1 MTQIMMKIPPQQV
14 TYCPIQI
21 EPHLLSHPDKWLP
34 EHCINKKL
42 VVITDDNVKNYY
54 GNTLLKKLKKYDPLL
69 LSFLPG
75 EKSKN
80 YQTKQYLENQMLES
94 HCDRDTIILAL
105 GGGVVGDVAGFVAAT
120 YMRGISYIQIP
131 TTLLAMVDSSIG
143 GKTGINTTRGKN
155 LIGAFWQPIA
165 VIIDTNC
172 LTTLP
177 KTHLINGLIEALK
190 MFMTSDLT
198 SFNYASKHID
208 KILNADI
215 LTLKDII
222 QRAITTKIN
231 IVSQDERENGLR
243 TILNFGHT
251 IGHALE
257 KIMDYTL
264 LHGYAVALGILVE
277 AKISQL
283 SGFLSHVDYQTIQ
296 SLFLKLSISADLLEK
311 IEVEKIIMA
320 TKRDKKV
327 KSGSVRYVLLK
338 NIGQV
343 YNQDNSFI
351 HSVSDEIVRNALL
364 EVSGV

>member
-1 MTQIMMKIPPQQV
+1 MTQIIMKIPTQRAI
-14 TYCPIQI
+14 YCPIQI
-21 EPHLLSHPDKWLP
+21 ESNLLSHPDKWLP
-34 EHCINKKL
+34 EGCLNKKL
-42 VVITDDNVKNYY
+42 VVVTDDIVKNHY
-54 GNTLLKKLKKYDPLL
+54 GNTLLKKLKKYDVLL
-69 LSFLPG
+69 LSFPPG

-80 YQTKQYLENQMLES
+80 DQMKHFLEDQMLVS
-94 HCDRDTIILAL
+94 RCDRDTTILAL
-105 GGGVVGDVAGFVAAT
+105 GGGVVGDLAGFVAAT

-143 GKTGINTTRGKN
+143 GKTGINTIRGKN
-155 LIGAFWQPIA
+155 LIGAFWQPTA

-190 MFMTSDLT
+190 MFMTSDLK
-198 SFNYASKHID
+198 SFNDASKHVD
-208 KILNADI
+208 EILNGD
-215 LTLKDII
+215 LVTLKDII
-222 QRAITTKIN
+222 QRAITVKIN
-231 IVSQDERENGLR
+231 IVSQDEKENVLR
-243 TILNFGHT
+243 AILNLGHT

-283 SGFLSHVDYQTIQ
+283 SGLLSYINYQAIQ
-296 SLFLKLSISADLLEK
+296 SLFLKLNISSDLLK
-311 IEVEKIIMA
+311 KMDIEEIIRA

-327 KSGSVRYVLLK
+327 KSGTVRYVLLK

-343 YNQDNSFI
+343 YDEGNSFV
-351 HSVSDEIVRNALL
+351 HSVPDEMVRKALL
-364 EVSGV
+364 EINGL